1 MSNNKQN
8 NNTTNTNNTNDTNDT
23 NNTNDINDTNDD
35 NIGDYM
41 FISRKHFDRK
51 KQVESGQMSGISSS
65 LQNIGPIGGFMIVI
79 FDIIAGFIARF
90 LVSVLRIASYAF
102 DWVMGLVFGNY
113 SGLMPSYG
121 KSGSMYT
128 MRNIRYFITILY
140 PPFGVFLNK
149 GIYGWFNIFITFIL
163 CYIHYVI
170 GIIYA
175 FVICSR
181 NRYAD
186 LYENT
191 LINQYKKENPSN
203 PIPNAKDYS
212 ALLSSVVFLI
222 ILIGLIFT
230 FIKLV

>member
-1 MSNNKQN
+1 MASNNID
-8 NNTTNTNNTNDTNDT
+8 TTNDTSSS
-23 NNTNDINDTNDD
+23 D

-51 KQVESGQMSGISSS
+51 KQVESGQISGIASS

-90 LVSVLRIASYAF
+90 IVSILRIAIYAF
-102 DWVMGLVFGNY
+102 DWVIGLVFGNY
-113 SGLMPSYG
+113 NGVIPSYG
-121 KSGSMYT
+121 KTGTMYT

-149 GIYGWFNIFITFIL
+149 GIYGWFNIFIAFIL
-163 CYIHYVI
+163 CYIHYVL

-175 FVICSR
+175 FIICSR

-191 LINQYKKENPSN
+191 LIKEYNKNNPPN
-203 PIPNAKDYS
+203 PIPNGNDYS
-212 ALLSSVVFLI
+212 AFASAIGSII
-222 ILIGLIFT
+222 ILIGLIFL
-230 FIKLV
+230 FIKIV